1 MTWGSK
7 WLGRGEDRGQQHN
20 LIVELY
26 HDDQLTFRN
35 FMSLSQI
42 FRDRVPPDT
51 WSTEADYLSITPDTR
66 PEVGHNIKTS
76 GHKRKVDL
84 HPVHLQGNSVDY
96 KLYHPSKRK
105 KNIY

>member
-1 MTWGSK
+1 MAQE
-7 WLGRGEDRGQQHN
+7 RGGQGQQHN

-51 WSTEADYLSITPDTR
+51 WSTEADYLSTTSDTR
-66 PEVGHNIKTS
+66 PEVGHYIKTS
-76 GHKRKVDL
+76 GHKRKVGL
-84 HPVHLQGNSVDY
+84 HPVHLQGNAVDY
-96 KLYHPSKRK
+96 KLYHP
-105 KNIY
+105 